1 MTGKII
7 EIHDPVSKDSI
18 ELTDKE
24 NKQYQGI
31 LNIALDLEEKH
42 KKAREEIQEEY
53 RKFLKRNEQHYK
65 KYKELEA
72 ELKEGKITT
81 KDFNSIDNLAYNT
94 IQSEFIQSKD
104 KLAVA
109 ETANNSEVEKHQKTL
124 EEFQATVVTRH
135 RLEKAKSEY
144 SRIKED
150 IDRCKLIIAT
160 LKQQIKKPPHHITE
174 ISLAHLQR
182 DLKKYQYHLSLL
194 EKRRVRRYRVYR
206 KERPPVGEKS
216 DTEYSDGGYSSAED
230 LKGKECLPHRYKLT
244 RSVKRIPHPPQPTPQ
259 PDIEPHPIEVDIDPI
274 NPVEPVD
281 TIPIVEPVE
290 QERINMEQQRL
301 EEIVREIM
309 RRGEYNPEN
318 AGNARGHGNGHR
330 HRQDRNDRDD
340 RSLRY
345 SMRDIPTYDGKGDAM
360 PHTHLIEFEDFLVNT
375 GSEINDLPQFD
386 EPQPVDAA
394 HYQGVIKDVVSKFK
408 ASLKGKPRLWFEM
421 QYPTVDDEP
430 KTVQGYKQMLSA
442 FTTEHN
448 PIGSTREQQ
457 IMAWK
462 NLKWDPSKEK
472 LDDFVYR
479 FRRVAKELGYNADEN
494 LEVFSCCVP
503 SHLYLYLK
511 GATSIK
517 EAMENI
523 KRACALGGVSA
534 QGPTM
539 IETQTAPVVP
549 FMQMNDR
556 PSLRTVSFKNEVAH
570 IAPDKNDIM
579 IDMLAKIS
587 EKLDTSDSKSRS
599 RNRERRDSRDRG
611 SRYDRS
617 TSYDR
622 SSSYDR
628 SQSRERS
635 NSRDRGRDRGRDRS
649 RDRNGRYKGRNQSS
663 RERRNNSGTNSGLY
677 CEHCKMTN
685 HDITHCFKLQKTLKK
700 KGIEWSEMNKKVKD
714 DQELYQKFMKFL
726 EIESTN

>member
-1 MTGKII
+1 MAGKII

-104 KLAVA
+104 KLAAA

-144 SRIKED
+144 NRIKED
-150 IDRCKLIIAT
+150 IDRCKLIVAT

-174 ISLAHLQR
+174 FSLAHLQR

-206 KERPPVGEKS
+206 KERPPVEEVS
-216 DTEYSDGGYSSAED
+216 DTEYSYGGYSSAED
-230 LKGKECLPHRYKLT
+230 LKTKECLPHRYKLT

-259 PDIEPHPIEVDIDPI
+259 PDIEPHPIEVEIDPT
-274 NPVEPVD
+274 NPVEQVD

-290 QERINMEQQRL
+290 QERINMDQQRL

-318 AGNARGHGNGHR
+318 AGNDRGHGNGHR
-330 HRQDRNDRDD
+330 HRHDRNDRDD

-556 PSLRTVSFKNEVAH
+556 PTNLRTVSFKNEVAH

-587 EKLDTSDSKSRS
+587 EKLDTSASKNRS

-617 TSYDR
+617 PSYDR

-635 NSRDRGRDRGRDRS
+635 NSRDRSRDRS
-649 RDRNGRYKGRNQSS
+649 GRSKGRNQSS

>member
-1 MTGKII
+1 MAGKII

-104 KLAVA
+104 KLAAA

-144 SRIKED
+144 NRIKED
-150 IDRCKLIIAT
+150 IDRCKLIVAT

-174 ISLAHLQR
+174 LSLAHLQR
-182 DLKKYQYHLSLL
+182 NLKKYQYHLSLL

-206 KERPPVGEKS
+206 KERPPVEEVS

-230 LKGKECLPHRYKLT
+230 LKNKECLPHRYKLT

-274 NPVEPVD
+274 NPVEPID

-290 QERINMEQQRL
+290 QERINMDQQRL

-318 AGNARGHGNGHR
+318 AGNDRGHGNGHR

-375 GSEINDLPQFD
+375 GSEINELPQFD

-479 FRRVAKELGYNADEN
+479 FRRVAKELGYNADAN

-556 PSLRTVSFKNEVAH
+556 PGLRTVSFKNEVAH

-587 EKLDTSDSKSRS
+587 EKLDTSASKSRS
-599 RNRERRDSRDRG
+599 RNRERRDSRGRG

-635 NSRDRGRDRGRDRS
+635 NSRDRSSDRS
-649 RDRNGRYKGRNQSS
+649 GRSKGRNQSS
-663 RERRNNSGTNSGLY
+663 RERRNNSGTSSGLY

>member
-1 MTGKII
+1 MAGKII

-104 KLAVA
+104 KLAAA

-144 SRIKED
+144 NRIKED
-150 IDRCKLIIAT
+150 IDRCKLIVAT

-182 DLKKYQYHLSLL
+182 DLNKYQYHLSLL

-206 KERPPVGEKS
+206 KERPPVEEVS

-230 LKGKECLPHRYKLT
+230 LKTKECLPYRYKLT

-259 PDIEPHPIEVDIDPI
+259 SDIEPHPIEVDIDPI
-274 NPVEPVD
+274 KPVEPVD

-290 QERINMEQQRL
+290 QEGINMDQQRL

-318 AGNARGHGNGHR
+318 AGNDRGHGNGHR

-375 GSEINDLPQFD
+375 GSEINELPQFD

-430 KTVQGYKQMLSA
+430 KTVQGYKHMLSA

-479 FRRVAKELGYNADEN
+479 FRRVAKELGYNADAN

-523 KRACALGGVSA
+523 KRACALGGVSV

-556 PSLRTVSFKNEVAH
+556 PGLRTVSFKNEVAH

-587 EKLDTSDSKSRS
+587 EKLDTSASKSRS

-635 NSRDRGRDRGRDRS
+635 NSRDRSRDRS
-649 RDRNGRYKGRNQSS
+649 GRSKGRNQSS

>member
-1 MTGKII
+1 MAGKII

-104 KLAVA
+104 KLAAA
-109 ETANNSEVEKHQKTL
+109 ETANNSAVEKHQKTL

-144 SRIKED
+144 NRIKED
-150 IDRCKLIIAT
+150 IDRCKLIVAT

-206 KERPPVGEKS
+206 KERPPVEEVS

-230 LKGKECLPHRYKLT
+230 LKTKECLPHRYKLT

-259 PDIEPHPIEVDIDPI
+259 SDIEPHPIEVDIDPI
-274 NPVEPVD
+274 KPVEPVD
-281 TIPIVEPVE
+281 TIPIVKPVE
-290 QERINMEQQRL
+290 QEGINMDQQRL

-318 AGNARGHGNGHR
+318 AGNDRGHGNGHR

-375 GSEINDLPQFD
+375 GSEINELPQFD

-479 FRRVAKELGYNADEN
+479 FRRVAKELGYNADAN

-523 KRACALGGVSA
+523 KRACALGGVSV

-556 PSLRTVSFKNEVAH
+556 PGLRTVSFKNEVAN

-587 EKLDTSDSKSRS
+587 EKLDTSASKSRS

-635 NSRDRGRDRGRDRS
+635 NSRDRSRDRS
-649 RDRNGRYKGRNQSS
+649 GRSKGRNQSS

>member
-1 MTGKII
+1 MAGKII

-174 ISLAHLQR
+174 TSLAHLQR

-206 KERPPVGEKS
+206 KERPPVEEES

-244 RSVKRIPHPPQPTPQ
+244 RSAKRIPHPPQPTPQ

>member
-1 MTGKII
+1 MAGKII

-104 KLAVA
+104 KLAAA

-144 SRIKED
+144 NRIKED
-150 IDRCKLIIAT
+150 IDRCKLIVAT

-174 ISLAHLQR
+174 FSLAHLQR

-206 KERPPVGEKS
+206 KERPPVEEES

-230 LKGKECLPHRYKLT
+230 LKTKECLPHRYKLT

-259 PDIEPHPIEVDIDPI
+259 PDIEPHPIEVEIDPT
-274 NPVEPVD
+274 NPVEQID

-290 QERINMEQQRL
+290 QERINMDQQRL

-318 AGNARGHGNGHR
+318 AGNDRGRGNGHR
-330 HRQDRNDRDD
+330 HRHDRNDRDD

-556 PSLRTVSFKNEVAH
+556 PSNLRTVSFKNEVAH

-587 EKLDTSDSKSRS
+587 EKLDTSASKNRS

-611 SRYDRS
+611 SRYNRS
-617 TSYDR
+617 PSYDR

-635 NSRDRGRDRGRDRS
+635 NSRDRSRDRS
-649 RDRNGRYKGRNQSS
+649 GRSKGRNQSS

>member
-1 MTGKII
+1 MAGKII

-31 LNIALDLEEKH
+31 LNIALDLEKKH

-104 KLAVA
+104 KLAAA

-144 SRIKED
+144 NRIKED
-150 IDRCKLIIAT
+150 IDRCKLIVAT

-174 ISLAHLQR
+174 LSLAHLQR

-206 KERPPVGEKS
+206 KERPPVEEVS

-230 LKGKECLPHRYKLT
+230 LKNKECLPHRYKLT
-244 RSVKRIPHPPQPTPQ
+244 RSVKRISHPPQPTPQ
-259 PDIEPHPIEVDIDPI
+259 PDIEPHPIEVEIDPT
-274 NPVEPVD
+274 NPVEQVD

-290 QERINMEQQRL
+290 QERINMDQQRL

-318 AGNARGHGNGHR
+318 AGNDRGHGNGHR

-556 PSLRTVSFKNEVAH
+556 PTNLRTVSFKNEVAH

-587 EKLDTSDSKSRS
+587 EKLDTSASKNRS

-617 TSYDR
+617 PSYDR

-635 NSRDRGRDRGRDRS
+635 NSRDRSRDRS
-649 RDRNGRYKGRNQSS
+649 GRSKGRNQSS
-663 RERRNNSGTNSGLY
+663 RERRNNLGTNSGLY

>member
-1 MTGKII
+1 MAGKII

-104 KLAVA
+104 KLAAA

-150 IDRCKLIIAT
+150 IDRCKLIVAT

-174 ISLAHLQR
+174 FSLAHLQR

-206 KERPPVGEKS
+206 KERPPVEEES

-230 LKGKECLPHRYKLT
+230 LKNKECLPHRYKLT

-259 PDIEPHPIEVDIDPI
+259 PDIEPHPIEVEIDPT
-274 NPVEPVD
+274 NPVEQVD
-281 TIPIVEPVE
+281 TIPIAEPVE
-290 QERINMEQQRL
+290 QERINMDQQRL

-318 AGNARGHGNGHR
+318 AGNDRGHGNGHR
-330 HRQDRNDRDD
+330 HRQNRNDRDD

-408 ASLKGKPRLWFEM
+408 ASLKGKPRLRFEM

-556 PSLRTVSFKNEVAH
+556 PTNLRTVSFKNEVAH

-587 EKLDTSDSKSRS
+587 EKLDTSASKNRS

-635 NSRDRGRDRGRDRS
+635 NSRDRSRDRS
-649 RDRNGRYKGRNQSS
+649 GRSKGRNQSS

>member
-1 MTGKII
+1 MAGKII

-104 KLAVA
+104 KLAAA

-144 SRIKED
+144 NRIKED
-150 IDRCKLIIAT
+150 IDRCKLIVAT

-174 ISLAHLQR
+174 FSLAHLQR

-206 KERPPVGEKS
+206 KERPPVEEVS

-230 LKGKECLPHRYKLT
+230 LKTKECLPHRYKLT

-259 PDIEPHPIEVDIDPI
+259 PDIEPHPIEVEIDPT
-274 NPVEPVD
+274 NPVEQTD

-290 QERINMEQQRL
+290 QERINMDQQRL

-318 AGNARGHGNGHR
+318 AGNDRGRGNGHR
-330 HRQDRNDRDD
+330 HRHDRNDRDD

-556 PSLRTVSFKNEVAH
+556 PTNLRTVSFKNEVAH

-587 EKLDTSDSKSRS
+587 EKLDTSASKNRS

-611 SRYDRS
+611 SRYNRS
-617 TSYDR
+617 PSYDR

-635 NSRDRGRDRGRDRS
+635 NSRDRSRDRS
-649 RDRNGRYKGRNQSS
+649 GRSKGRNQSS

>member
-1 MTGKII
+1 M
-7 EIHDPVSKDSI
+7 D
-18 ELTDKE
+18 
-24 NKQYQGI
+24 
-31 LNIALDLEEKH
+31 
-42 KKAREEIQEEY
+42 
-53 RKFLKRNEQHYK
+53 
-65 KYKELEA
+65 
-72 ELKEGKITT
+72 
-81 KDFNSIDNLAYNT
+81 
-94 IQSEFIQSKD
+94 
-104 KLAVA
+104 
-109 ETANNSEVEKHQKTL
+109 
-124 EEFQATVVTRH
+124 
-135 RLEKAKSEY
+135 
-144 SRIKED
+144 
-150 IDRCKLIIAT
+150 
-160 LKQQIKKPPHHITE
+160 
-174 ISLAHLQR
+174 
-182 DLKKYQYHLSLL
+182 
-194 EKRRVRRYRVYR
+194 
-206 KERPPVGEKS
+206 
-216 DTEYSDGGYSSAED
+216 
-230 LKGKECLPHRYKLT
+230 
-244 RSVKRIPHPPQPTPQ
+244 
-259 PDIEPHPIEVDIDPI
+259 
-274 NPVEPVD
+274 
-281 TIPIVEPVE
+281 
-290 QERINMEQQRL
+290 QQRV

-309 RRGEYNPEN
+309 RRGEYNPGDVDN
-318 AGNARGHGNGHR
+318 GRGHGNGHR
-330 HRQDRNDRDD
+330 HRQDRNDRDDRND

-360 PHTHLIEFEDFLVNT
+360 PHTHLIEFEDFLENT
-375 GSEINDLPQFD
+375 GSEINELPQFD
-386 EPQPVDAA
+386 EPQPVDVA
-394 HYQGVIKDVVSKFK
+394 HYQGVIKDVISKFK

-430 KTVQGYKQMLSA
+430 KTVQGYRQMLSA

-448 PIGSTREQQ
+448 PIGSTKEQQ

-539 IETQTAPVVP
+539 IETQAAPVVP
-549 FMQMNDR
+549 FMHMNDR
-556 PSLRTVSFKNEVAH
+556 HNLKTVSFKNEVAH

-587 EKLDTSDSKSRS
+587 EKLNTSDNRSRG
-599 RNRERRDSRDRG
+599 RNRERRDSRDRRPR
-611 SRYDRS
+611 SYDRS
-617 TSYDR
+617 PSYDR

-635 NSRDRGRDRGRDRS
+635 NSRDRGRDRS
-649 RDRNGRYKGRNQSS
+649 RDRGGRSKGRNQSS
-663 RERRNNSGTNSGLY
+663 RERRNNSGTRYDSGLY

-685 HDITHCFKLQKTLKK
+685 HDITRCFKLQKTLKK

-726 EIESTN
+726 EIGSTN

>member
-1 MTGKII
+1 MAGKII

-206 KERPPVGEKS
+206 KERPPVEEES

-663 RERRNNSGTNSGLY
+663 RERRNNSGTSSGLY

>member
-1 MTGKII
+1 M
-7 EIHDPVSKDSI
+7 
-18 ELTDKE
+18 
-24 NKQYQGI
+24 
-31 LNIALDLEEKH
+31 
-42 KKAREEIQEEY
+42 
-53 RKFLKRNEQHYK
+53 KRNEQHYK

-81 KDFNSIDNLAYNT
+81 KDLNSIDNLAYNT
-94 IQSEFIQSKD
+94 IQSKLIQSKD
-104 KLAVA
+104 KLAAA
-109 ETANNSEVEKHQKTL
+109 ESANNLEVEKHTKVL
-124 EEFQATVVTRH
+124 EEFQATVVNRH
-135 RLEKAKSEY
+135 RL
-144 SRIKED
+144 KED
-150 IDRCKLIIAT
+150 IDRCKLIVAT

-174 ISLAHLQR
+174 LSLALLQR
-182 DLKKYQYHLSLL
+182 DLKKYQYHTSLL
-194 EKRRVRRYRVYR
+194 EKRRVRKYRIFR
-206 KERPPVGEKS
+206 KERPPIEEVS
-216 DTEYSDGGYSSAED
+216 DTEYSDVGYSSAED
-230 LKGKECLPHRYKLT
+230 LKDKECLPHRYKLT
-244 RSVKRIPHPPQPTPQ
+244 RSAKRVPHPSQPTTQ
-259 PDIEPHPIEVDIDPI
+259 PDIETHPKEVVVNPI

-281 TIPIVEPVE
+281 TIPIVAPVG
-290 QERINMEQQRL
+290 QERIIMNQQRV
-301 EEIVREIM
+301 EEIVRDIM
-309 RRGEYNPEN
+309 RRREYNPGDLDN
-318 AGNARGHGNGHR
+318 GRGQGNGNR

-340 RSLRY
+340 RNDRSLRY
-345 SMRDIPTYDGKGDAM
+345 SIRDIPTYDGKGDAM

-375 GSEINDLPQFD
+375 GSEINELPQFD
-386 EPQPVDAA
+386 EPQPVDRA
-394 HYQGVIKDVVSKFK
+394 HYQGVIRDVVSKFK

-421 QYPTVDDEP
+421 QYPTVNDEP
-430 KTVQGYKQMLSA
+430 KTVQEYKDMLSA

-448 PIGSTREQQ
+448 PTGSTKEQ

-479 FRRVAKELGYNADEN
+479 FRRVAKELGSNADAN

-539 IETQTAPVVP
+539 VETQAALVVP
-549 FMQMNDR
+549 FMHMNDR
-556 PSLRTVSFKNEVAH
+556 QNLKTVSFKNEVVY

-587 EKLDTSDSKSRS
+587 EKLDTSDSRS
-599 RNRERRDSRDRG
+599 RGRKRERRDSRDRRPR
-611 SRYDRS
+611 SYDRS
-617 TSYDR
+617 ISYDR

-635 NSRDRGRDRGRDRS
+635 NSRDRGRNRS
-649 RDRNGRYKGRNQSS
+649 RDRSGRSKGRNQSS
-663 RERRNNSGTNSGLY
+663 RERRNNSGIRYGSGLF

-685 HDITHCFKLQKTLKK
+685 HDISHCFKLQKTLKK
-700 KGIEWSEMNKKVKD
+700 RGIEWSEINKKVKD

>member
-1 MTGKII
+1 MAGKII

-104 KLAVA
+104 KLAAA

-144 SRIKED
+144 NRIKED
-150 IDRCKLIIAT
+150 IDRCKLIVAT

-206 KERPPVGEKS
+206 KERPPVEEVS

-230 LKGKECLPHRYKLT
+230 LKTKECLPHRYKLT

-259 PDIEPHPIEVDIDPI
+259 SDIEPHPIEVDIDPI
-274 NPVEPVD
+274 KPVEPVD

-290 QERINMEQQRL
+290 QEGINMDQQRL

-318 AGNARGHGNGHR
+318 AGNDRGHGNGHR

-556 PSLRTVSFKNEVAH
+556 PTNLRTVSFKNEVAH

-587 EKLDTSDSKSRS
+587 EKLDTSASKNRS

-617 TSYDR
+617 PSYDR

-635 NSRDRGRDRGRDRS
+635 NSRDRSRDRS
-649 RDRNGRYKGRNQSS
+649 GRSKGRNQSS

-677 CEHCKMTN
+677 CEHCKMKN

>member
-1 MTGKII
+1 MAGKII

-104 KLAVA
+104 KLAAA

-144 SRIKED
+144 NRIKED
-150 IDRCKLIIAT
+150 IDRCKLIVAT

-174 ISLAHLQR
+174 LSLAHLQR

-206 KERPPVGEKS
+206 KERPPVEEVS

-230 LKGKECLPHRYKLT
+230 LKNKECLPHRYKLT

-274 NPVEPVD
+274 NPVEPID

-290 QERINMEQQRL
+290 QERINMDQQRL

-309 RRGEYNPEN
+309 RRGEHNPEN
-318 AGNARGHGNGHR
+318 AGNDRGHGNGHR

-375 GSEINDLPQFD
+375 GSEINELPQFD

-408 ASLKGKPRLWFEM
+408 ASFKGKPRLWFEM

-479 FRRVAKELGYNADEN
+479 FRRVAKELGYNADAN

-523 KRACALGGVSA
+523 KRACALGGVLA

-556 PSLRTVSFKNEVAH
+556 PGLRTVSFKNEVAH

-587 EKLDTSDSKSRS
+587 EKLDTSASKSRS
-599 RNRERRDSRDRG
+599 RNRERRDSRGRG

-635 NSRDRGRDRGRDRS
+635 NSRDRSRDRS
-649 RDRNGRYKGRNQSS
+649 GRSKGRNQSS
-663 RERRNNSGTNSGLY
+663 RERRNNSGTSSGLY

>member
-1 MTGKII
+1 MAGKII

-104 KLAVA
+104 KLAAA

-144 SRIKED
+144 NRIKED
-150 IDRCKLIIAT
+150 IDRCKLIVAT

-174 ISLAHLQR
+174 LSLAHLQR

-194 EKRRVRRYRVYR
+194 EKRRVRRCRVYR
-206 KERPPVGEKS
+206 KERPPVEEVS

-230 LKGKECLPHRYKLT
+230 LKNKECLPHRYKLT

-309 RRGEYNPEN
+309 GRGEYNPEN
-318 AGNARGHGNGHR
+318 AGNDRGHGNGHR

-375 GSEINDLPQFD
+375 GSEINELPQFD

-479 FRRVAKELGYNADEN
+479 FRRVAKELGYNADAN

-556 PSLRTVSFKNEVAH
+556 PGLRTVSFKNEVAH

-587 EKLDTSDSKSRS
+587 EKLDTSASKSRS
-599 RNRERRDSRDRG
+599 RNRERRDSRGRG

-635 NSRDRGRDRGRDRS
+635 NSRDRSSDRS
-649 RDRNGRYKGRNQSS
+649 GRSKGRNQSS
-663 RERRNNSGTNSGLY
+663 KDRRNNSGTSSGLY

>member
-1 MTGKII
+1 MAGKII

-104 KLAVA
+104 KLAAA

-144 SRIKED
+144 NRIKED
-150 IDRCKLIIAT
+150 IDRCKLIVAT

-174 ISLAHLQR
+174 FSLAHLQR

-194 EKRRVRRYRVYR
+194 EKGRVRRYRVYR
-206 KERPPVGEKS
+206 KERPPVEEES

-230 LKGKECLPHRYKLT
+230 LKTKECLPHRYKLT

-259 PDIEPHPIEVDIDPI
+259 PDIEPHPIEVEIDPT
-274 NPVEPVD
+274 NPVEQID
-281 TIPIVEPVE
+281 TIPIVKPVE
-290 QERINMEQQRL
+290 QERINMDQQRL

-318 AGNARGHGNGHR
+318 AGNDRGHGNGHR
-330 HRQDRNDRDD
+330 HRHDRNDRDD

-556 PSLRTVSFKNEVAH
+556 PTNLRTVSFKNEVAH

-587 EKLDTSDSKSRS
+587 EKLDTSANKNRS

-611 SRYDRS
+611 SRYNRS
-617 TSYDR
+617 PSYDR

-635 NSRDRGRDRGRDRS
+635 NSRDRSRDRS
-649 RDRNGRYKGRNQSS
+649 GRSKGRNQSS

>member
-1 MTGKII
+1 MAGKVI
-7 EIHDPVSKDSI
+7 EIHDPVSKDRI

-24 NKQYQGI
+24 NKQYQEI
-31 LNIALDLEEKH
+31 LNTALESEEKH
-42 KKAREEIQEEY
+42 KKVREEIQDDY

-72 ELKEGKITT
+72 ELKEEKITT

-94 IQSEFIQSKD
+94 IQSELIQSKD
-104 KLAVA
+104 KLAAA
-109 ETANNSEVEKHQKTL
+109 ESANNSEVEKHTKVL
-124 EEFQATVVTRH
+124 EEFQATVVNRH

-144 SRIKED
+144 NRLKED
-150 IDRCKLIIAT
+150 IDRCKLTVAT

-174 ISLAHLQR
+174 LSLAHLQR
-182 DLKKYQYHLSLL
+182 DLKKYQYHTSLL
-194 EKRRVRRYRVYR
+194 DKRRVRRYRVFR
-206 KERPPVGEKS
+206 KERPPIEEVS
-216 DTEYSDGGYSSAED
+216 NTEYSDGGYSSAED
-230 LKGKECLPHRYKLT
+230 LKDKEC
-244 RSVKRIPHPPQPTPQ
+244 
-259 PDIEPHPIEVDIDPI
+259 
-274 NPVEPVD
+274 
-281 TIPIVEPVE
+281 
-290 QERINMEQQRL
+290 
-301 EEIVREIM
+301 
-309 RRGEYNPEN
+309 
-318 AGNARGHGNGHR
+318 
-330 HRQDRNDRDD
+330 
-340 RSLRY
+340 
-345 SMRDIPTYDGKGDAM
+345 
-360 PHTHLIEFEDFLVNT
+360 
-375 GSEINDLPQFD
+375 LPQFD
-386 EPQPVDAA
+386 EPQPVDVA

-421 QYPTVDDEP
+421 QYPTVYDEP
-430 KTVQGYKQMLSA
+430 KTVQQYKKMLSA

-448 PIGSTREQQ
+448 PIGSTKEQQ

-479 FRRVAKELGYNADEN
+479 FRRVAKELGYNADAN

-539 IETQTAPVVP
+539 IETQAAPVVP
-549 FMQMNDR
+549 FMHMNDR
-556 PSLRTVSFKNEVAH
+556 HNLKTVSFKNEVAH

-579 IDMLAKIS
+579 VDMLAKIS
-587 EKLDTSDSKSRS
+587 EKLDTSDSRSRG
-599 RNRERRDSRDRG
+599 RNRERRDSRDRRPR
-611 SRYDRS
+611 SYDRS

-649 RDRNGRYKGRNQSS
+649 RDRSGRSKGRNQSS
-663 RERRNNSGTNSGLY
+663 RERRNNSGTRYGSGLY

>member
-1 MTGKII
+1 MAGKII

-104 KLAVA
+104 KLAAA

-144 SRIKED
+144 NRIKED
-150 IDRCKLIIAT
+150 IDRCKLIVAT

-174 ISLAHLQR
+174 FSLAHLQR

-206 KERPPVGEKS
+206 KERPPVEEVS

-230 LKGKECLPHRYKLT
+230 LKTKECLPHRYKLT

-259 PDIEPHPIEVDIDPI
+259 PDIEPHPIEVEIDPT
-274 NPVEPVD
+274 NPVEQID

-290 QERINMEQQRL
+290 QERINMDQQRL

-318 AGNARGHGNGHR
+318 AGNDRGHGNGHR
-330 HRQDRNDRDD
+330 HRHDRDD

-556 PSLRTVSFKNEVAH
+556 PTNLRTVSFKNEVAH

-587 EKLDTSDSKSRS
+587 EKLDTSASKNRS

-611 SRYDRS
+611 SRYNRS
-617 TSYDR
+617 PSYDR

-635 NSRDRGRDRGRDRS
+635 NSRDRSRDRS
-649 RDRNGRYKGRNQSS
+649 GRSKGRNQSS

>member
-1 MTGKII
+1 MAGKII

-104 KLAVA
+104 KLAA
-109 ETANNSEVEKHQKTL
+109 GETANNSEVEKHQKTL

-144 SRIKED
+144 NRIKED
-150 IDRCKLIIAT
+150 IDRCKLIVAT

-174 ISLAHLQR
+174 LSLAHLQR
-182 DLKKYQYHLSLL
+182 NLKKYQYHLSLL

-206 KERPPVGEKS
+206 KERPPVEEVS

-230 LKGKECLPHRYKLT
+230 LKNKECLPHRYKLT

-274 NPVEPVD
+274 NPVEPID

-290 QERINMEQQRL
+290 QERINMDQQRL

-318 AGNARGHGNGHR
+318 AGNDRGHGNGHR

-375 GSEINDLPQFD
+375 GSEINELPQFD

-479 FRRVAKELGYNADEN
+479 FRRVAKELGYNADAN

-556 PSLRTVSFKNEVAH
+556 PVLRTVSFKNEVAH

-587 EKLDTSDSKSRS
+587 EKLDTSASKSRS
-599 RNRERRDSRDRG
+599 RNRERRDSRGRG

-635 NSRDRGRDRGRDRS
+635 NSRDRSSDRS
-649 RDRNGRYKGRNQSS
+649 GRSKGRNQSS
-663 RERRNNSGTNSGLY
+663 RERRNNSGTSSGLY

>member
-1 MTGKII
+1 MAGKII

-104 KLAVA
+104 KLAAA

-144 SRIKED
+144 NRIKED
-150 IDRCKLIIAT
+150 IDRCKLIVAT

-174 ISLAHLQR
+174 LSLAHLQR
-182 DLKKYQYHLSLL
+182 NLKKYQYHLSLL

-206 KERPPVGEKS
+206 KERPPVEEVS

-230 LKGKECLPHRYKLT
+230 LKNKECLPHRYKLT

-274 NPVEPVD
+274 NPVEPID

-290 QERINMEQQRL
+290 QERINMDQQRL

-318 AGNARGHGNGHR
+318 AGNDRGHGNGHR

-375 GSEINDLPQFD
+375 GSEINELPQFD

-479 FRRVAKELGYNADEN
+479 FRRVAKELGYNADAN

-556 PSLRTVSFKNEVAH
+556 PGLRTVSFKNEVAH

-587 EKLDTSDSKSRS
+587 EKLDTSASKSRS
-599 RNRERRDSRDRG
+599 RNRERRDSRGRG

-635 NSRDRGRDRGRDRS
+635 YSRDRSSDRS
-649 RDRNGRYKGRNQSS
+649 GRSKGRNQSS
-663 RERRNNSGTNSGLY
+663 RERRNNSGTSSGLY

>member
-1 MTGKII
+1 MAGKII

-104 KLAVA
+104 KLAAA

-144 SRIKED
+144 NRIKED
-150 IDRCKLIIAT
+150 IDRCKLIVAT

-174 ISLAHLQR
+174 LSLAHLQR
-182 DLKKYQYHLSLL
+182 SLKKYQYHLSLL

-206 KERPPVGEKS
+206 KERPPVEEVS

-230 LKGKECLPHRYKLT
+230 LKNKECLPHRYKLT

-274 NPVEPVD
+274 TPVEPID
-281 TIPIVEPVE
+281 TIPIIEPVE
-290 QERINMEQQRL
+290 QERINMDQQRL

-318 AGNARGHGNGHR
+318 AGNDRGHGNGHR

-375 GSEINDLPQFD
+375 GSEINELPQFD

-462 NLKWDPSKEK
+462 NLKWDPSKE
-472 LDDFVYR
+472 
-479 FRRVAKELGYNADEN
+479 N
-494 LEVFSCCVP
+494 
-503 SHLYLYLK
+503 
-511 GATSIK
+511 
-517 EAMENI
+517 
-523 KRACALGGVSA
+523 
-534 QGPTM
+534 
-539 IETQTAPVVP
+539 
-549 FMQMNDR
+549 
-556 PSLRTVSFKNEVAH
+556 
-570 IAPDKNDIM
+570 
-579 IDMLAKIS
+579 
-587 EKLDTSDSKSRS
+587 
-599 RNRERRDSRDRG
+599 
-611 SRYDRS
+611 
-617 TSYDR
+617 
-622 SSSYDR
+622 
-628 SQSRERS
+628 
-635 NSRDRGRDRGRDRS
+635 
-649 RDRNGRYKGRNQSS
+649 
-663 RERRNNSGTNSGLY
+663 
-677 CEHCKMTN
+677 
-685 HDITHCFKLQKTLKK
+685 
-700 KGIEWSEMNKKVKD
+700 
-714 DQELYQKFMKFL
+714 
-726 EIESTN
+726 

>member
-1 MTGKII
+1 MAGKII

-42 KKAREEIQEEY
+42 KKAREEMQEEY

-104 KLAVA
+104 KLAAA

-144 SRIKED
+144 NRIKED
-150 IDRCKLIIAT
+150 IDRCKLIVAT

-174 ISLAHLQR
+174 FSLAHLQR

-206 KERPPVGEKS
+206 KERPPVEEES

-230 LKGKECLPHRYKLT
+230 LKTKECLPHRYKLT

-259 PDIEPHPIEVDIDPI
+259 PDIEPHPIEVEIDPT
-274 NPVEPVD
+274 NPVEQID

-290 QERINMEQQRL
+290 QERINMDQQRL

-318 AGNARGHGNGHR
+318 AGNDRGHGNGHR
-330 HRQDRNDRDD
+330 HRHDRNDRDD

-556 PSLRTVSFKNEVAH
+556 PTNLRTVSFKNEVAH

-587 EKLDTSDSKSRS
+587 EKLDTSASKNRS
-599 RNRERRDSRDRG
+599 RNRERRDSRDRDQVLMIG
-611 SRYDRS
+611 HKVEKDLIAE
-617 TSYDR
+617 TEAEIGVVDPKV
-622 SSSYDR
+622 
-628 SQSRERS
+628 ET
-635 NSRDRGRDRGRDRS
+635 
-649 RDRNGRYKGRNQSS
+649 KVP
-663 RERRNNSGTNSGLY
+663 EKEGT
-677 CEHCKMTN
+677 
-685 HDITHCFKLQKTLKK
+685 I
-700 KGIEWSEMNKKVKD
+700 
-714 DQELYQKFMKFL
+714 QELIQVC
-726 EIESTN
+726 IVNIVR